1 MTQVVRRK
9 ARKVHSEASA
19 AAFAKAVR
27 RASVPLKPKESNHD
41 RNSAS

>member
-27 RASVPLKPKESNHD
+27 SASIPLKPKQSD
-41 RNSAS
+41 QDSTS

>member
-19 AAFAKAVR
+19 AAFAKAMKNV
-27 RASVPLKPKESNHD
+27 AIPLEPKGSNHD